1 MLYINLLIHE
11 NLLCHVCD
19 CGALWWQVLKYSQ
32 TDVDRMRKEWKL
44 EFQGRLLAKE
54 NEWLKR
60 LEAKDKEKAS
70 LNDMINK
77 MKQSNAQMK

>member
-1 MLYINLLIHE
+1 MKTG
-11 NLLCHVCD
+11 CFHVCD
-19 CGALWWQVLKYSQ
+19 CSALWWQVLKYSQ
-32 TDVDRMRKEWKL
+32 ADVNRMRKEWKL